1 MYLKRSKKSF
11 VILSL
16 YVDDVLIAGNDMSL
30 INAARDWFSSNFDTK
45 DMGEANYILRVRI
58 VRSRSKRFL
67 GLSQDAYIQRIL
79 ERFQMQSCKPVD
91 T

>member
-30 INAARDWFSSNFDTK
+30 INAAHDWLSSNFDMK
-45 DMGEANYILRVRI
+45 DMGEANYILGVRI
-58 VRSRSKRFL
+58 VRNHSKRFL
-67 GLSQDAYIQRIL
+67 GLFQDVYIQRIL
-79 ERFQMQSCKPVD
+79 ERF
-91 T
+91 

>member
-30 INAARDWFSSNFDTK
+30 INAARDWLSPNFDMK
-45 DMGEANYILRVRI
+45 DIGEANYILGVKI
-58 VRSRSKRFL
+58 VRNRSKRFL
-67 GLSQDAYIQRIL
+67 GLSQDAY
-79 ERFQMQSCKPVD
+79 F
-91 T
+91 

>member
-16 YVDDVLIAGNDMSL
+16 YVDDVLIVGNDMSL
-30 INAARDWFSSNFDTK
+30 INAARDWLSSNFYMK
-45 DMGEANYILRVRI
+45 NMGEANYIRGVGI
-58 VRSRSKRFL
+58 VRNHSKRFL

-79 ERFQMQSCKPVD
+79 ERF
-91 T
+91 

>member
-30 INAARDWFSSNFDTK
+30 INAARDWLSLNFDMK
-45 DMGEANYILRVRI
+45 DMGEANYILGVRI
-58 VRSRSKRFL
+58 VCNRSKRFL
-67 GLSQDAYIQRIL
+67 GLS
-79 ERFQMQSCKPVD
+79 
-91 T
+91 